1 MWARGDI
8 LSWCETFL
16 AVVCSLSLTC
26 LVIMSFISSVWAIFL
41 IFPLDDHLPSL
52 CCAPRVVAYEKVD
65 FLASFLLPISLR
77 APFDR
82 ASNRRLRDNW
92 GRFSFFVCLLTP
104 LRHPLRHCPIT
115 AGLTLDERLLSS
127 VANLYLWNF
136 DRRLYFSLSPRPPC
150 LASNFKKMSPT
161 KTTQQ
166 VSLFTGISMLP

>member
-1 MWARGDI
+1 MQNVMDYKVSTVPSGIECELERISSLDVKHLWQ
-8 LSWCETFL
+8 LS
-16 AVVCSLSLTC
+16 VRLSLTC
-26 LVIMSFISSVWAIFL
+26 LVIMSSLHSSVQFELIFL
-41 IFPLDDHLPSL
+41 IFPLDDHLLSL

-92 GRFSFFVCLLTP
+92 GRFSFFVWENILTP

-127 VANLYLWNF
+127 VANLYL
-136 DRRLYFSLSPRPPC
+136 
-150 LASNFKKMSPT
+150 
-161 KTTQQ
+161 
-166 VSLFTGISMLP
+166 